1 MIMRQVTL
9 NVKDGKFQF
18 FLELIKSLDFVQ
30 LEGEQDTKKSPYDPE
45 FVAKVKQSEKE
56 FEEGNYTVVEKK
68 GLKNLLG
75 L

>member
-9 NVKDGKFQF
+9 NVKEGKFQF
-18 FLELIKSLDFVQ
+18 FLELIKCLDFVQ
-30 LEGEQDTKKSPYDPE
+30 LEGEQDAKKSPYDPE
-45 FVAKVKQSEKE
+45 FVAKIKQSEKE
-56 FEEGNYTVVEKK
+56 FEKGNYTIIEKK

>member
-30 LEGEQDTKKSPYDPE
+30 LDVEQEAKKSPYDPE
-45 FVAKVKQSEKE
+45 FVAKIKQSEKE
-56 FEEGNYTVVEKK
+56 FEEGNYTIIEKK

>member
-1 MIMRQVTL
+1 MIMKQVTL

-30 LEGEQDTKKSPYDPE
+30 LEGEQDAKKSPYDPE
-45 FVAKVKQSEKE
+45 FVAKIKQSKKE